1 MKLLVLGGTRFAGR
15 HFTGAA
21 LAGGHEVTVFHRG
34 KTNPGLFSGT
44 EGAEEVLG
52 DRDGGLWTLRGVR
65 GRQWDAIVDFC
76 GYVPRLVGQ
85 AAAELG
91 NSVERYVFISSIS
104 VYADLHVAS
113 IPEDAPL
120 KQPPPG
126 EEETEQ
132 VTAETYGWLKV
143 LCEQTLAEAMPR
155 RSLIVRPGYIV
166 GPEDYTGR
174 FTWWPWRVA
183 QGGEMLAPGHPNR
196 PLQVLDARD
205 LAGWLL
211 SMVERRATG
220 LFNATGPDR
229 PLTMCGL
236 LETCREVTESDA
248 AFTWVNEKFLQANR
262 AEPPLWVP
270 GEKEGFDCVDSARA
284 RAEGLVCRP
293 LADTIRDTLAWVA
306 ADPHAKH
313 QPSSWSREHESRLL
327 RRWH

>member
-15 HFTGAA
+15 HFTGEA
-21 LAGGHEVTVFHRG
+21 LARGHEVTVFHRG
-34 KTNPGLFSGT
+34 KTNPGLFSGAG
-44 EGAEEVLG
+44 GAEEVIG

-91 NSVERYVFISSIS
+91 SSVERYVFISSIS
-104 VYADLHVAS
+104 VYADLDVPRIS
-113 IPEDAPL
+113 EDAPL
-120 KQPPPG
+120 KTPPP
-126 EEETEQ
+126 ECEETEQ

-143 LCEQTLAEAMPR
+143 LCERTIAGAMPGR
-155 RSLIVRPGYIV
+155 TLIVRPGYIV

-174 FTWWPWRVA
+174 FTWWAWRVA
-183 QGGEMLAPGHPNR
+183 HGGEVLAPGRPDS

-205 LAGWLL
+205 LAGWVL

-229 PLTMCGL
+229 PLTMGGL
-236 LETCREVTESDA
+236 LETCRAATGSDA
-248 AFTWVNEKFLQANR
+248 TFTWVNEKFLQANR

-270 GEKEGFDCVDSARA
+270 RDKEGFDCVDSSRA

-293 LADTIRDTLAWVA
+293 LADTVRDTLAWTV
-306 ADPHAKH
+306 ADPHGRRH
-313 QPSSWSREHESRLL
+313 PSSWSREHESRLL
-327 RRWH
+327 RRWR